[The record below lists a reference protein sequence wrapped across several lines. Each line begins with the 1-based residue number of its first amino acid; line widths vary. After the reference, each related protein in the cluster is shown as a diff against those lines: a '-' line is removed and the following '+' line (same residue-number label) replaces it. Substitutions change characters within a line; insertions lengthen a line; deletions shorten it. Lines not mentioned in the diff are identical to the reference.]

1 MYYYGN
7 KKNMPAT
14 YPTGNRWNHQIRTI
28 QRGLFTK
35 DLITNEWIIQ
45 METPRDSAGNLGMRN
60 I

>member
-1 MYYYGN
+1 
-7 KKNMPAT
+7 MPAM

-45 METPRDSAGNLGMRN
+45 METPRDSAGNLGIRN